1 MAQSSGNADKYMSFR
16 FTVAL
21 SGAGAKVIG
30 GFSDVSGLA
39 AETEVE
45 TMRAGGMNSS
55 DVQLAGATKFPS
67 RLVLKRGIAHTEH
80 LWNWYLEIMRGKI
93 TRKDVRIEIQSA
105 DGTTHLS
112 WQFLKACPVKWT
124 GPELHASSS
133 AVAFEA
139 VELIHK
145 GVLPLKLAS

>member
-1 MAQSSGNADKYMSFR
+1 MAEPDKYMAFR

-21 SGAGAKVIG
+21 DKSGAKVIG
-30 GFSDVSGLA
+30 GFSDVSGLG

-45 TMRAGGMNSS
+45 TLRAGGMNSHE
-55 DVQLAGATKFPS
+55 VQLAGATKFPS
-67 RLVLKRGIAHTEH
+67 RLVLKRGIADNEY
-80 LWNWYLEIMRGKI
+80 LWNWYLEIMSGKI

-105 DGTTHLS
+105 DGATHLA

-124 GPELHASSS
+124 GPELHAASS

>member
-1 MAQSSGNADKYMSFR
+1 MATPDKYMAFR

-21 SGAGAKVIG
+21 DGRGPKVIG

-45 TMRAGGMNSS
+45 TLRAGGMNAN

-67 RLVLKRGIAHTEH
+67 RLVLKRGIADNEY
-80 LWNWYLEIMRGKI
+80 LWKWYLEIMRGKI
-93 TRKDVRIEIQSA
+93 SRKDVRIEIQSA
-105 DGTTHLS
+105 DGAAHLA
-112 WQFLKACPVKWT
+112 WHFLKACPVKWT
-124 GPELHASSS
+124 GPELHASTS

-145 GVLPLKLAS
+145 GILPNNLAS